1 MHSGNKVFNNTI
13 FLYIKMFITVFSS
26 LYTTRLILDA
36 LGVEDF
42 GIFNLVMGLISMLM
56 FFNSAMTDAS
66 QRFMSFA
73 KGRNDLIQENNIFNI
88 SVILHFFVG
97 IFLIIFLYLIEPL
110 LFDYLLK
117 IDITRIET
125 AETIYKLMIIN
136 AFFAI
141 ISVPYDAIINAR
153 ENMLFVAILGIFES
167 LLKLLIALFI
177 TYFSNDKLLVYGEL
191 MALITIILMFVKAF
205 YCHFK
210 YEEVKIVSIKYLDME
225 TLKKMLNYAGY
236 TFLGSSTQMLTN
248 YGQGIVMN
256 VFFGT
261 VVNAAQG
268 IVTQVSGQLAAF
280 AMTML
285 KALNPMIVKSEG
297 AGNRKLMIKAS
308 FMGSKLSF
316 YLLIIFYVPVLI
328 EMETIF
334 DYWLVQ
340 IPQYTII
347 FCKLL
352 LIRNLIEQLYITL
365 YSSIASV
372 GNIKQFQIYNTI
384 LNLLPLPIGYILFH
398 FGFEPWY
405 MYIIFIVYSITQ
417 GIIYVYYAKK
427 ECQMSIKEYF
437 EEVILK
443 SLIPFF
449 IVFMVSLI
457 PSYFI
462 ESKLIELFVVGFVST
477 ISFFVVIWIYGLGI
491 DEKTFIL
498 QKVNVLK
505 QKVRG

>member
-1 MHSGNKVFNNTI
+1 MHSGNRVFNNTI
-13 FLYIKMFITVFSS
+13 FLYMKMFITVFSS

-36 LGVEDF
+36 LGIEDF
-42 GIFNLVMGLISMLM
+42 GIFNLVMGLISMLLL
-56 FFNSAMTDAS
+56 FNSAMTDAS

-73 KGRNDLIQENNIFNI
+73 KGKNDIKDENNIFNI
-88 SVILHFFVG
+88 SVILHLFIA
-97 IFLIIFLYLIEPL
+97 IFLIFFLYLIESS
-110 LFDYLLK
+110 LFSLLK
-117 IDITRIET
+117 IDLSRVET
-125 AETIYKLMIIN
+125 AKLIYEIMIIYT
-136 AFFAI
+136 FFAV
-141 ISVPYDAIINAR
+141 ISVPYDAVINAR

-167 LLKLLIALFI
+167 ILKLLVALFI

-191 MALITIILMFVKAF
+191 IVSIMIIMMIIKAF
-205 YCHFK
+205 YCHLK
-210 YEEVKIVSIKYLDME
+210 YEEVKIVSIKYLDIK

-236 TFLGSSTQMLTN
+236 TFLGTSTQMLTN

-256 VFFGT
+256 MFFGT

-268 IVTQVSGQLAAF
+268 IVTQISGQLAAF

-297 AGNRKLMIKAS
+297 AGNRKLMMKAS
-308 FMGSKLSF
+308 FIGSKLSF

-334 DYWLVQ
+334 SYWLVE
-340 IPQYTII
+340 IPEYTIV

-372 GNIKQFQIYNTI
+372 GNIKRFQIYNTL
-384 LNLLPLPIGYILFH
+384 LNLLPLPIAYTLFH
-398 FGFEPWY
+398 FGFEAWY
-405 MYIIFIVYSITQ
+405 MYVIFIGYSIIQ
-417 GIIYVYYAKK
+417 GIIYIYYAKK

-449 IVFMVSLI
+449 IVFIVSLI

-462 ESKLIELFVVGFVST
+462 DSKLVEVFAVGFMST
-477 ISFFVVIWIYGLGI
+477 VSFFIVIWIYGLNI
-491 DEKTFIL
+491 EEKMFIS
-498 QKVNVLK
+498 QKIEILK
-505 QKVRG
+505 QKVKG